1 MVILNLTYIRMP
13 IYLLNEEPVF
23 PHPSLADDEGLLAV
37 GGDLSPER
45 LLQAYAN
52 GIYPWYAD
60 DDPIMWWSPNPRCIL
75 YPDKL
80 IVSDSLRKKV
90 KKGIF
95 EVRFDADFA
104 AVISACASVDR
115 PGQDGTWITGE
126 MQEAYIRLHELGLA
140 HSVESYLDGQLV
152 GGLYGISLGNAFFG
166 ESMFHTV
173 SDASKVAF
181 VSLVEQVKAWN
192 FSLIDNQQVTSHL
205 LSLGAETITRARFL
219 KLLGQAIRKPTRR
232 GRWT

>member
-1 MVILNLTYIRMP
+1 MP
-13 IYLLNEEPVF
+13 VYLLNEEPVF
-23 PHPSLADDEGLLAV
+23 PHPSLADDEGLLAI

-52 GIYPWYAD
+52 GIFPWYSD

-80 IVSDSLRKKV
+80 IVSDSLRRKV
-90 KKGIF
+90 NKGVF
-95 EVRFDADFA
+95 EVRFDTNFA
-104 AVISACASVDR
+104 AVIAACASTVR
-115 PGQDGTWITGE
+115 PDQDGTWITE
-126 MQEAYIRLHELGLA
+126 EIKEAYIRLHELGFA
-140 HSVESYLDGQLV
+140 HSVETYLDGELV

-181 VSLVEQVKAWN
+181 VHLVERAKAWG
-192 FSLIDNQQVTSHL
+192 FSFIDNQQVTSHL
-205 LSLGAETITRARFL
+205 LSLGAETVSRDTFL
-219 KLLGQAIRKPTRR
+219 SMLQLALKHTTMQGIWGLSGANVSQ
-232 GRWT
+232 

>member
-1 MVILNLTYIRMP
+1 MP
-13 IYLLNEEPVF
+13 VYLLNEEPVF

-52 GIYPWYAD
+52 GIFPWYSEE
-60 DDPIMWWSPNPRCIL
+60 DPIMWWSPNPRCIL

-90 KKGIF
+90 RKDVF
-95 EVRFDADFA
+95 EVRFDTNFA
-104 AVISACASVDR
+104 AVIVACAAIER
-115 PGQDGTWITGE
+115 PGQDGTWITDE
-126 MQEAYIRLHELGLA
+126 MQKAYIGLHKLGFA
-140 HSVESYLDGQLV
+140 HSVECYQDGELV
-152 GGLYGISLGNAFFG
+152 GGLYGMSLGNAFFG
-166 ESMFHTV
+166 ESMFHMV

-181 VSLVEQVKAWN
+181 VQLVERVKAWG
-192 FSLIDNQQVTSHL
+192 FSFIDNQQVTPHL
-205 LSLGAETITRARFL
+205 LSLGAETATRDSFL
-219 KLLGQAIRKPTRR
+219 KMLGQSMQKPTRR

>member
-1 MVILNLTYIRMP
+1 MP
-13 IYLLNEEPVF
+13 IYLLNEELVF

-37 GGDLSPER
+37 GGDLSPQR

-52 GIYPWYAD
+52 GIYPWYSE

-80 IVSDSLRKKV
+80 VVSDSLRRKI
-90 KKGIF
+90 KKGMF
-95 EVRFDADFA
+95 DVRFDTSFA
-104 AVISACASVDR
+104 AVISACANAER
-115 PGQDGTWITGE
+115 PDQYGTWITDE
-126 MQEAYIRLHELGLA
+126 IQRAYICLHELGFA
-140 HSVESYLDGQLV
+140 HSVEAYLKGKLV

-181 VSLVEQVKAWN
+181 VHLVKQAKLWD
-192 FSLIDNQQVTSHL
+192 FSFIDNQQVTPHL
-205 LSLGAETITRARFL
+205 LSLGAETVTRDCFL
-219 KLLGQAIRKPTRR
+219 SMLEKTLQEPTHR
-232 GRWT
+232 GSWNDSSKSQ